1 MLNNLL
7 FVYRGKARE
16 KVADPHNLEERF
28 YKWGVRPE
36 WLTIHR
42 IINHRTN
49 RGKTWYLIKWRD
61 LPYDDCTW
69 EDTETGIVD
78 MEKYIDEYHVMR
90 KVFSGQLTNDN
101 KPTPKD
107 KKKKARRDQKQDI
120 PPELAKKLPPEKVTI
135 DVSLFSDFY
144 F

>member
-1 MLNNLL
+1 M
-7 FVYRGKARE
+7 
-16 KVADPHNLEERF
+16 EERF

-42 IINHRTN
+42 IINHN
-49 RGKTWYLIKWRD
+49 VKSGKTWYLIKWRD

-78 MEKYIDEYHVMR
+78 MEKYINEYHVMR
-90 KVFSGQLTNDN
+90 KVFSGQLSKDANNSSNNSSKTS
-101 KPTPKD
+101 KD

-120 PPELAKKLPPEKVTI
+120 SPELAKKLPPEKVTI
-135 DVSLFSDFY
+135 DVSQLSCKNYCY
-144 F
+144 FVFLSVEYQHC